1 MHSNRFSEKVLT
13 FSSYDYCYRISL
25 VSLITMLTFKT
36 VLTILFILD
45 FNRMTSIPEK
55 IVIRFM
61 WMITSIFT
69 LAHLGHEITLRQ
81 TLGYHHFGR
90 LCFNLYLGKVCLYAD
105 IITTGISFLS
115 QGNIEDSNQSGTGS
129 ILYIPLA
136 FLSISLIMCWVIKY
150 HKNKLSIIQNYQNNI
165 TDSSANGL
173 TNFSVLM
180 AMFAMVLLCTIG
192 AMGVKVDIFF
202 LLNF

>member
-1 MHSNRFSEKVLT
+1 MHSNRFPEKVLT

-90 LCFNLYLGKVCLYAD
+90 LCFNLYLGKVCLNAY
-105 IITTGISFLS
+105 IITNRQYIIFLGKHRRFKSVRNWQNSVHSYTVFGNISF
-115 QGNIEDSNQSGTGS
+115 D
-129 ILYIPLA
+129 IL
-136 FLSISLIMCWVIKY
+136 
-150 HKNKLSIIQNYQNNI
+150 
-165 TDSSANGL
+165 GL
-173 TNFSVLM
+173 KMS
-180 AMFAMVLLCTIG
+180 
-192 AMGVKVDIFF
+192 
-202 LLNF
+202 